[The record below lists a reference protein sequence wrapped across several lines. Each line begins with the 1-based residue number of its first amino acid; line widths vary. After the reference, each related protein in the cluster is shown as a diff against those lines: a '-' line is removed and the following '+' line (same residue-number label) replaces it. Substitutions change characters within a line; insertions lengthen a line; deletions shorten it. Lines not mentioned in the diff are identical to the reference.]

1 MASTKLIYF
10 AWVRERI
17 GVPDEE
23 IALPAEIATVKDL
36 LGFLKRAATAMRRRC
51 AFPEVIRVAIDQ
63 EHVDHDTPIA
73 GAHEVALFPPMT
85 GG

>member
-1 MASTKLIYF
+1 VKLVYF

-17 GVPDEE
+17 GRRDEE
-23 IALPAEIATVKDL
+23 LDLPASVSTAGDL
-36 LGFLKRAATAMRRRC
+36 LDWLRARG
-51 AFPEVIRVAIDQ
+51 PEYEHALAEPRAIRVAIDRVHAAR
-63 EHVDHDTPIA
+63 ETSLA

>member
-1 MASTKLIYF
+1 VKLLYF

-17 GVPDEE
+17 GRPDEE
-23 IALPAEIATVKDL
+23 VELPADVTTVSEL
-36 LGFLKRAATAMRRRC
+36 LAWLKGRG
-51 AFPEVIRVAIDQ
+51 PEYEYALAEPKAVRVAIDRV
-63 EHVDHDTPIA
+63 HVQRDRSLA